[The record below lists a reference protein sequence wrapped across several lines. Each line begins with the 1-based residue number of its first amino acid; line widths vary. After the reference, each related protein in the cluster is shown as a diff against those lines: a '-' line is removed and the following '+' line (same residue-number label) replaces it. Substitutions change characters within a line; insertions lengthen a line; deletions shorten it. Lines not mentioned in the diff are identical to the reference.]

1 MWDAKKCL
9 CLLLVGIHTE
19 RLTTWFHDPKSQ
31 AETLFL
37 IWDPG
42 REKFKMKSVI
52 QATVLNYSL
61 NPNLPC
67 YEAVKV

>member
-1 MWDAKKCL
+1 MHASFA
-9 CLLLVGIHTE
+9 GGYPRSH
-19 RLTTWFHDPKSQ
+19 FHDPKSQ

-42 REKFKMKSVI
+42 REKLKMKSVI

-61 NPNLPC
+61 NPKLPC